1 MRFYA
6 KAWQRV
12 VFCREGIVLECFEVG
27 RFTCQ
32 GRSSVCVR
40 PNLIFC
46 DETQKSDV
54 FCDYS
59 STEQFMKLVVTA
71 FILSTGYAVKLV
83 PPERVELSLSD

>member
-1 MRFYA
+1 MQKRG
-6 KAWQRV
+6 KELPSV
-12 VFCREGIVLECFEVG
+12 LKVFVLECFEVG

-54 FCDYS
+54 FCAYS